1 MALRFNALLQDAG
14 LELNQVRLLRH
25 ETQAHGG
32 RTPYVLWRDNL
43 IAFDDYQRLQKRSR
57 RGYFAGSHWASFVVD
72 PAGATLFVGIYEVS
86 LAGEVPSDW
95 VDPLAGRR
103 FDWSEYEMY
112 DLHLSQ
118 FLAEYIGRLVIDWG
132 AGTRQWCQLSANQ
145 DKIITELRRQF
156 IEPQFPGFD
165 RFISQLSELEQL
177 PSAWKAVLSSTR
189 GIYLLTCP
197 TTKEQYVG
205 SATGAGGFLARWMEY
220 AVTGHGGNVA
230 LKSRDPSDYRISILQ
245 TAGSAA
251 EVEEISAMETLWKQK
266 LQSREMGLNRN

>member
-14 LELNQVRLLRH
+14 LELSQVRLLRH
-25 ETQAHGG
+25 ETHAHGG

-43 IAFDDYQRLQKRSR
+43 IAFDDYQRIQKRSR

-103 FDWSEYEMY
+103 FDWSEYELY
-112 DLHLSQ
+112 DLRLSQ

-132 AGTRQWCQLSANQ
+132 AGTRQWSQLSANQ

-251 EVEEISAMETLWKQK
+251 GVEEVSAMETLWKQK

>member
-1 MALRFNALLQDAG
+1 MVLRFNALLQDAG
-14 LELNQVRLLRH
+14 LKLSQVRLLRH

-32 RTPYVLWRDNL
+32 LTPYSLWRDNP

-57 RGYFAGSHWASFVVD
+57 RGYFAGSHWTSFVVD

-103 FDWSEYEMY
+103 FDWSDYEMY
-112 DLHLSQ
+112 DLRPSRILS
-118 FLAEYIGRLVIDWG
+118 EYVGRLVIDWG
-132 AGTRQWCQLSANQ
+132 AGTRQWSQLSANQ

-165 RFISQLSELEQL
+165 RFISQMSELEQL

-251 EVEEISAMETLWKQK
+251 GVDEILAMELLWKQK